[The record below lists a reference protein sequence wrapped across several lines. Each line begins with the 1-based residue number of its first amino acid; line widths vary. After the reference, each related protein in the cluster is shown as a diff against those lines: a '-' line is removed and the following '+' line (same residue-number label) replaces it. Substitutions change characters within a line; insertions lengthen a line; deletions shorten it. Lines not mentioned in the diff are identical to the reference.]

1 MSGFAGTTCPGMRS
15 TWMCKCRGHM
25 DVQERPPLRGYNTG
39 YMMVRRCWCSQVE
52 AQRAEPGIVRSPGY
66 AAIDS
71 PRWQARQRKPGAQ
84 IASVVTS
91 NSAPDTDNASP
102 LARTTVCVP
111 VVSSRGLGRA
121 PGRERGGPCVKSSVV
136 DGKLNKKK

>member
-1 MSGFAGTTCPGMRS
+1 MRS

-84 IASVVTS
+84 IASVVTRSEEHTSELQSLMRIS
-91 NSAPDTDNASP
+91 NA
-102 LARTTVCVP
+102 VF
-111 VVSSRGLGRA
+111 GL
-121 PGRERGGPCVKSSVV
+121 
-136 DGKLNKKK
+136 